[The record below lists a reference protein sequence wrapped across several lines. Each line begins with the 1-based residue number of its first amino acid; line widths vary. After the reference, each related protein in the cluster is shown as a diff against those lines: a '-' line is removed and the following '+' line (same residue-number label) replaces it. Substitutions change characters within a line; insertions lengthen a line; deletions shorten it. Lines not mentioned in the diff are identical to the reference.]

1 MSTSTTKSD
10 YMLFFRGT
18 NWDENL
24 SAEKAHQAVGEFMSW
39 FQQLTEKGIA
49 LSGHP
54 LTNESKIVSGKKG
67 RTVADGPFAE
77 AKEAIGGYFYLSVTG
92 MDEAVAIAQGCPALE
107 HGLQVE
113 VRKVADMCQIME
125 RSQQALSTATA

>member
-1 MSTSTTKSD
+1 MSTLTTKSD

-24 SAEKAHQAVGEFMSW
+24 SAEKANQVVGEFMSW
-39 FQQLTEKGIA
+39 FQQLTQNGIA

-77 AKEAIGGYFYLSVTG
+77 AKEAIGGYFYLRVAD
-92 MDEAVAIAQGCPALE
+92 MDEAVAIAQGCPALDY
-107 HGLQVE
+107 GLRVE

-125 RSQQALSTATA
+125 RAQAALSTATT